1 MSQLDSMLQ
10 PCEVRM
16 MLITGGDLR
25 AMEETAVSVY
35 TAGHIPVLCEWLSY
49 PIVSIGNAPRD
60 QEETFTELLH
70 PIAERLLG
78 RCDAVLRV
86 DGRAAAADMLVALA
100 RARGISVY
108 ESLQD
113 ALAG

>member
-1 MSQLDSMLQ
+1 MRVGTLQ

-16 MLITGGDLR
+16 MLVTGGDLR
-25 AMEETAVSVY
+25 EMEESAASIY
-35 TAGHIPVLCEWLSY
+35 SAGHIPVLCEWLSY
-49 PIVSIGNAPRD
+49 PLVSIGHSSTEQD
-60 QEETFTELLH
+60 ETFTELLH
-70 PIAERLLG
+70 PIAERLLR

-100 RARGISVY
+100 RARGIPVY
-108 ESLQD
+108 QSLRD